1 MAEVRRDDR
10 TQVDDRTRI
19 LPMKTILHVVGT
31 RPEAVKMAPIIL
43 ELRRHTKRCRSL
55 VCVTGQH
62 RHMLDQVLEL
72 FQIEPDFDL
81 NLMRPNQTLG
91 ALTARL
97 FERLTDLV
105 AKIKPDWIVAQ
116 GDTTT
121 VFVAGMVA
129 FYQRIRF
136 AHVEAGLRTG
146 DRTQPFPEEIN
157 RRIADLVADLY
168 FAPTTRARD
177 ALLAEGCRRKD
188 VLVTGNTVVD
198 AVLDVAQ
205 RPFDWSR
212 SPLRLIPRSG
222 RLVLVTAHRRENFGR
237 PFRDVCTAIGSL
249 ARTFAKSGVHFVYP
263 VHLNPYTRGPAHQ
276 LLGGRKNIT
285 LLEPLDYQ
293 SLVQLMKHS
302 SLILT
307 DSGGIQEEAPA
318 FGVPVLVMRN
328 TTERPEGV
336 EAGIAK
342 LVGTSPRRIVAE
354 ATKAL
359 RAQSTHRHPL
369 AKNPYGDGDA
379 ARRIVSAL
387 LGRNAAR

>member
-1 MAEVRRDDR
+1 
-10 TQVDDRTRI
+10 
-19 LPMKTILHVVGT
+19 
-31 RPEAVKMAPIIL
+31 MAPIIL
-43 ELRRHTKRCRSL
+43 ELRRHANRCRSL

-62 RHMLDQVLEL
+62 RRMLDQVLEL

-91 ALTARL
+91 ALTSRL

-105 AKIKPDWIVAQ
+105 ERVKPDWIVAQ

-157 RRIADLVADLY
+157 RRIADLIADLY

-177 ALLAEGCRRKD
+177 ALLAEGCRRED
-188 VLVTGNTVVD
+188 ILVTGNTVVD
-198 AVLDVAQ
+198 AVLDVAR
-205 RPFDWSR
+205 RPFDWQHSA
-212 SPLRLIPRSG
+212 LRKIPRDG
-222 RLVLVTAHRRENFGR
+222 RIVLITAHRRENFGR
-237 PFRDVCTAIGSL
+237 PFCNVCTAISRL
-249 ARTFAKSGVHFVYP
+249 AQSFADDGVHFVYP
-263 VHLNPYTRGPAHQ
+263 VHLNPNTRGPALR
-276 LLGGRKNIT
+276 LLGGRKNLT

-293 SLVQLMKHS
+293 SLVQVMMHS

-318 FGVPVLVMRN
+318 FGVPVLVLRN

-336 EAGIAK
+336 DAGVAR
-342 LVGTSPRRIVAE
+342 LVGTSPRRIVVE
-354 ATKAL
+354 ATRVL
-359 RAQSTHRHPL
+359 RALPVQRLPL
-369 AKNPYGDGDA
+369 ADNPYGDGRA

-387 LGRNAAR
+387 LKGTAIR

>member
-1 MAEVRRDDR
+1 
-10 TQVDDRTRI
+10 
-19 LPMKTILHVVGT
+19 MKTILHVIGT

-43 ELRRHTKRCRSL
+43 EFRRHAKRCRSL

-62 RHMLDQVLEL
+62 RQMLTQVLKL
-72 FQIEPDFDL
+72 FQIKPDYDL

-97 FERLTDLV
+97 FARMTALV
-105 AKIKPDWIVAQ
+105 SKVKPDWIVAQ
-116 GDTTT
+116 GDTST

-177 ALLAEGCRRKD
+177 ALLAEGCRRQD
-188 VLVTGNTVVD
+188 ILVTGNTVVD

-212 SPLRLIPRSG
+212 SALRTIPRND
-222 RLVLVTAHRRENFGR
+222 RLVLITAHRRENFGR
-237 PFRDVCTAIGSL
+237 PFRDVCTAIGTL
-249 ARTFAKSGVHFVYP
+249 ARRFADAGVHFVYP
-263 VHLNPYTRGPAHQ
+263 VHLNPNTRGPAHR

-293 SLVQLMKHS
+293 SLVQLIKHS
-302 SLILT
+302 CLILT
-307 DSGGIQEEAPA
+307 DSGGIQEEAPG

-336 EAGIAK
+336 DAGVAK
-342 LVGTSPRRIVAE
+342 LVGTSPRRIVAA
-354 ATKAL
+354 ATRAL
-359 RAQSTHRHPL
+359 RLPSTRRRQF
-369 AKNPYGDGDA
+369 ACNPYGDGRAAPRIVNALLKETA
-379 ARRIVSAL
+379 AR
-387 LGRNAAR
+387 